1 MKRFLAFFI
10 IVIMSTF
17 FGGCSQKEK
26 NTEETIQ
33 DAFDYEKG
41 QKIADQYIENLA
53 KGQFQLLEDLSTPD
67 LSNSNK
73 LITEKGEKIISYKK
87 MDTKETGKSMYYRY
101 RVNRCK
107 EGSPRTDLDDVIIQ
121 VERSENG
128 YLVSDVT
135 ASTEIEVFSTASSL
149 RVKYKDEVRNYLLL
163 RINNLPKETYPKIN
177 KAPIYKET
185 IPTEEFGSINLA
197 YEGKK
202 IAITSKDKTKT
213 FIGIVEIDSE
223 EKKKSTA
230 DTGNSEMTEQLE
242 LLERPIGKKIIPLDL
257 IYDKNVE
264 QLIFSKDEDS
274 LVVQYS
280 EANKG
285 KGINIYKSSS
295 GELQDVRL
303 EDMFP
308 REKYNVLINKLNEKD
323 LYIKIT
329 PLEGVKGIREDVI
342 GEYSINLKDLNITK
356 L

>member
-1 MKRFLAFFI
+1 MKKFLTFFI
-10 IVIMSTF
+10 AIIISTF
-17 FGGCSQKEK
+17 IAGCSQNKK
-26 NTEETIQ
+26 DTQETLQ
-33 DAFDYEKG
+33 DGFDYEKG
-41 QKIADQYIENLA
+41 QKISDQYIENLA
-53 KGQFQLLEDLSTPD
+53 KGQFQLLADLSAPD
-67 LSNSNK
+67 LNSSNK
-73 LITEKGEKIISYKK
+73 QVLQKGEKIISYKK

-107 EGSPRTDLDDVIIQ
+107 EGSPRTDLDDIIVK

-135 ASTEIEVFSTASSL
+135 ASTELEVFSTGSSL

-177 KAPIYKET
+177 KSPIYKE
-185 IPTEEFGSINLA
+185 IVPTEEFGSINLA

-213 FIGIVEIDSE
+213 FIAIVEIDSE

-242 LLERPIGKKIIPLDL
+242 LLERPIGKKVISLDL
-257 IYDKNVE
+257 LYDKNVE

-285 KGINIYKSSS
+285 KGINIYKSNS

-303 EDMFP
+303 DDMFP

-329 PLEGVKGIREDVI
+329 PLEGVNGIREDVV
-342 GEYSINLKDLNITK
+342 GEYSINLEDLNITK